1 MSFLIPSAVA
11 QTQAAAPQGGDPF
24 SFFLL
29 IGGMFLFMYLFIIR
43 PQRKRQKEH
52 LNLVSAL
59 AKGDEV
65 VMTSGM
71 LGRVVKVDE
80 NYVVV
85 ETGSNI
91 ELKFQKV
98 AVHAVLPKGTIKS
111 IDAAKD

>member
-1 MSFLIPSAVA
+1 MSFLFSSAMAQAPSAPPA
-11 QTQAAAPQGGDPF
+11 QGGPMT
-24 SFFLL
+24 LVL
-29 IGGMFLFMYLFIIR
+29 IAGMFLFMYLFIIR

-71 LGRVVKVDE
+71 LGKVTKVDE
-80 NYVVV
+80 NYVVL
-85 ETGSNI
+85 ETGNNI

-111 IDAAKD
+111 IDSAKD